1 MGLLR
6 TLAKRALGR
15 GSASE
20 PAAPPTN
27 TQGVSPGT
35 IVVQQPPPHLAPP
48 PAVPPSGEDKAG
60 TDKPW
65 YLDGSNDGWDTTD
78 VKKE

>member
-1 MGLLR
+1 MGLIR
-6 TLAKRALGR
+6 NLAKKVLRRPG
-15 GSASE
+15 
-20 PAAPPTN
+20 APR
-27 TQGVSPGT
+27 
-35 IVVQQPPPHLAPP
+35 PPDGAPP
-48 PAVPPSGEDKAG
+48 PSPGPADNSPTGTPAPTGAAA